1 MKFIKNIIFIKL
13 LIILIIFSL
22 DRISKIYVINL
33 FDQTQFDEIYLL
45 GFLNFHFIWNEG
57 IAFGLLNF
65 GNDLFYDL
73 LSILI
78 GVISL
83 IIFYLVFK
91 NKNYSG
97 YFFAMILGG
106 SLGNL
111 YDRIKFSAV
120 PDFIDLHYKDF
131 HWFTFNVADIF
142 VTLGIICFLMKGFFI
157 KNL

>member
-45 GFLNFHFIWNEG
+45 GFLNFYLIWNEG
-57 IAFGLLNF
+57 VAFGLLNF

-78 GVISL
+78 GAISL

-91 NKNYSG
+91 KWNN
-97 YFFAMILGG
+97 
-106 SLGNL
+106 
-111 YDRIKFSAV
+111 
-120 PDFIDLHYKDF
+120 
-131 HWFTFNVADIF
+131 
-142 VTLGIICFLMKGFFI
+142 
-157 KNL
+157 